1 MYRGTIKGISFSCT
15 KEHKSNH
22 LVMTEVSMAFVGTD
36 LSARVSNTPY
46 SKEPCTYMVQ
56 LGHTVKANVRTI

>member
-1 MYRGTIKGISFSCT
+1 M
-15 KEHKSNH
+15 
-22 LVMTEVSMAFVGTD
+22 MTEVSMAFVGTD